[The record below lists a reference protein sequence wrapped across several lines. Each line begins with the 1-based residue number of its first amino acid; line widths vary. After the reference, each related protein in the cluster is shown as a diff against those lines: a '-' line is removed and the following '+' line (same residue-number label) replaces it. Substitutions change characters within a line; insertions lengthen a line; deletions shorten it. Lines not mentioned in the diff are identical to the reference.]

1 MTGFVN
7 PLQPIVLRKQAAMSR
22 QRTVFKQTRL
32 TQSILAALLALP
44 FAAAHAQTAPESL
57 GTVQAG
63 SQGGGQTA
71 AEREKAKQESAPYQA
86 PTQGSLKAAQPQ
98 STINKH
104 YIENTQSQTANY
116 SDIVSIAP
124 SVVDIEPNGPGLGN
138 SKGLS
143 IRGFT
148 DGQYNLTWDG
158 IPVGDANDFT
168 HHSAEYFMPQDIG
181 QIVVDR
187 GPGNASTVGYA
198 TFGGT
203 IALQTIEPSDK
214 ASTRLYGSL
223 GSFNTSLL
231 GAAFNTGVM
240 KNWGDARAYL
250 DYRQLKSDGYLS
262 GANINR
268 KNLFFKLEKPVGDD
282 TLLTFVSM
290 FNRNT
295 GSNAAIVGA
304 TSSPYVAPTGK
315 PPYTSTLP
323 GQIQQFG
330 PNYGLSNNPQSQ
342 AYTGYNYDDFQTD
355 FEYLGLKSYVGG
367 VQIDNK
373 LYTYAYYHSGWNGL
387 DPNGGGCDYGQI
399 NCLNPDGTFPK
410 GYDTPNGTVY
420 GANNIP
426 GQQMYLNYR
435 NWGDLL
441 RLKQA
446 LGPGELH
453 YGLWANYQ
461 TYHRYQAEIDF
472 SNNDAFNVKPGSVYP
487 NGYSKAIDRLINGTF
502 TVAQP
507 YVQYDWNITPQLQL
521 RGGVKYVWFQRHDHA
536 PIEQKSK
543 VPLDYSQTWSKVLP
557 ALELHYAIAQNWTA
571 YVQAA
576 KGYLAPN
583 ENLFYIPN
591 PSLGAAG
598 VEPQQTTNYQAGTTW
613 NSQRLTV
620 SGDVYAIDFT
630 NQVQQVKVG
639 SNTFFTNIGG
649 TKYRGVEGEAT
660 YYLGGGF
667 SAYGNASY
675 NRARQ
680 TSNGLQLAQ
689 VPDKTAAL
697 GLIYNRGPWYASL
710 VGKYIG
716 SNYGAIDTKNNNTPV
731 YVIPSSTIVNAAV
744 NYTLESAGVLPLGTK
759 VGLQVFN
766 LFNNTKINS
775 YAGSTGNGIPL
786 FYTNAGRSV
795 MVNFSVP
802 FQ

>member
-1 MTGFVN
+1 MPHHATF
-7 PLQPIVLRKQAAMSR
+7 QP
-22 QRTVFKQTRL
+22 TRL
-32 TQSILAALLALP
+32 TQAILAALLVLP
-44 FAAAHAQTAPESL
+44 FATAHAQTTAENL

-63 SQGGGQTA
+63 SQGDNGQSA
-71 AEREKAKQESAPYQA
+71 AEREKAKQDSAPYQA

-98 STINKH
+98 SIINKH
-104 YIENTQSQTANY
+104 TIDNTQSQAANY

-181 QIVVDR
+181 SITVDR

-203 IALQTIEPSDK
+203 IALDTIEPSNK
-214 ASTRLYGSL
+214 ASTRLYGSF
-223 GSFNTSLL
+223 GSFNTTLL

-240 KNWGDARAYL
+240 KNYGDARAYL

-262 GANINR
+262 GANLDR
-268 KNLFFKLEKPVGDD
+268 KNLFFKLEKPVGDN

-290 FNRNT
+290 FNRNS

-315 PPYTSTLP
+315 PPYTSSLP

-355 FEYLGLKSYVGG
+355 FEYLGLKSSIGN

-373 LYTYAYYHSGWNGL
+373 LYTYAYYHAGWNGL
-387 DPNGGGCDYGQI
+387 DPNGGGCNYGQV

-441 RLKQA
+441 RLKQT

-453 YGLWANYQ
+453 YGVWANYQ

-487 NGYSKAIDRLINGTF
+487 NGYSKAIDRLINGTL

-507 YVQYDWNITPQLQL
+507 YVQYDWNVTSQLQL
-521 RGGVKYVWFQRHDHA
+521 RGGLKYAWFQRHDNA

-557 ALELHYAIAQNWTA
+557 ALELHYAIAPNWSA
-571 YVQAA
+571 YAQAS

-583 ENLFYIPN
+583 ENLYYIPN
-591 PSLGAAG
+591 PSQGAAG
-598 VEPQQTTNYQAGTTW
+598 VQPQQTTNYQLGTTW
-613 NSQRLTV
+613 RSQRLTL

-660 YYLGGGF
+660 YALGGGF
-667 SAYGNASY
+667 SVYGNASY

-680 TSNGLQLAQ
+680 TANGLQLAR

-697 GLIYNRGPWYASL
+697 GLIFNHGPWYASL
-710 VGKYIG
+710 IGKYIG

-731 YVIPSSTIVNAAV
+731 YLIPSSTVVNAAL
-744 NYTLESAGVLPLGTK
+744 NYTIEDAGLLPHGTK
-759 VGLQVFN
+759 VGVQVFN